1 MTSTGVS
8 DGRQVVLPEST
19 VQGSI
24 VRNQPTPSS
33 VLSDF
38 LLSVVSGF
46 VCVRVLCVVVHGDEC
61 GVTVACSDVC
71 GNEFGCY
78 DGTVDISCLDRDYG
92 TVWWIREESQWVFW
106 TECSFALEFPQ
117 TGLLLA
123 RQSLHRRSLH
133 HITFSFVSCLHT
145 TFSFVPVLTT
155 DFIQALGWT
164 LISYHLAH
172 NSVIPSPACTIQ
184 GILINTG
191 DLSSAIWSFVIA
203 VHTFLV
209 LTGGKDWGEWAARKS
224 LQGKARWIICAGL
237 WFAVVFLGVIGIVAI
252 ERINTP
258 DDGPFCMAPVVCGLG
273 EGLMGGS

>member
-1 MTSTGVS
+1 M
-8 DGRQVVLPEST
+8 
-19 VQGSI
+19 
-24 VRNQPTPSS
+24 
-33 VLSDF
+33 
-38 LLSVVSGF
+38 SGF
-46 VCVRVLCVVVHGDEC
+46 VCVRVLWVVVHGDEC
-61 GVTVACSDVC
+61 GVTVACSNVC
-71 GNEFGCY
+71 GDEFGCY
-78 DGTVDISCLDRDYG
+78 DGTVDVSCLDRDHG
-92 TVWWIREESQWVFW
+92 TVWWIREESEWVFW
-106 TECSFALEFPQ
+106 TQCSLAVEFPQ

-123 RQSLHRRSLH
+123 RQSLHRRSRPFPPILRSSYNLLLCPLSAYNF
-133 HITFSFVSCLHT
+133 ILCIFFAPPFASALAVVYSP
-145 TFSFVPVLTT
+145 SSVLTA

-224 LQGKARWIICAGL
+224 LQGKARWIICAGV

-252 ERINTP
+252 ERISP
-258 DDGPFCMAPVVCGLG
+258 VDGPFCVSPCSGVRLMLG
-273 EGLMGGS
+273 S